1 MPFTL
6 ESPVFKQ
13 NGQIPQKY
21 TCEGEDISPPL
32 DWKNAPPETQS
43 FAIIVEDPD
52 APDPKAPKM
61 NWVHWIIYNIPKTV
75 HSLPENIHSY
85 PKGTC
90 IGYNDQKRQ
99 GYQGPC
105 PPIGRHHYHH
115 RIFALDI
122 ILPEKGIKTRNDL
135 EKVMKGHILAQ
146 TELVGTYQK
155 MH

>member
-1 MPFTL
+1 MPFTI

-13 NGQIPQKY
+13 NGSIPQKY

-32 DWKNAPPETQS
+32 DWKNAPSETQS

-61 NWVHWIIYNIPKTV
+61 TWVHWIIYNIPKTV

-99 GYQGPC
+99 SYQGPC

-115 RIFALDI
+115 KIFSLDI
-122 ILPEKGIKTRNDL
+122 MLPEKAIKTRADL
-135 EKVMKGHILAQ
+135 EKAMKGHILAQ
-146 TELVGTYQK
+146 AELVGTYQK